1 MLNSPLGMGH
11 LFVFRAL
18 FNIFSESTMDSG
30 AAAAASGVRKRA
42 GSTGN
47 LKSGSLAGTQIA
59 SFLTLVLYLGIIGSA
74 AYAIIRSEDVA
85 RYNAVQDRHL
95 LVLSDQQA
103 RDVSDLQAADS
114 SNLALVEGE
123 ILALVDRVESCCN
136 GSSYDDSFVLA
147 NLTAV
152 WNQFYHARDSFRQN
166 FTNFYMMVD
175 MLINQHAGGDLKY
188 LNGVGVDG
196 NNTLYLTGGGCTT
209 VHRSLTDPNTL
220 LINTTCPMGGTPPPS
235 PIQSRSEHH
244 HRHPPHL
251 DEAVIMEKISAK
263 FNETIASL
271 QTNVALLSQRI
282 VILEGQVAS
291 LTGTVPVNTRK

>member
-1 MLNSPLGMGH
+1 
-11 LFVFRAL
+11 
-18 FNIFSESTMDSG
+18 MDSG
-30 AAAAASGVRKRA
+30 AAASAGVRKRA

-95 LVLSDQQA
+95 LLLADQQA
-103 RDVSDLQAADS
+103 RDVSELQAVDN

-136 GSSYDDSFVLA
+136 GTGGGFNDVAIQA
-147 NLTAV
+147 NLTAI
-152 WNQFYHARDSFRQN
+152 WNQFNYARDAFRTN
-166 FTNFYMMVD
+166 FSNFYMMVD
-175 MLINQHAGGDLKY
+175 MLLVQHDAKELKY
-188 LNGVGVDG
+188 LNNVGVDG
-196 NNTLYLTGGGCTT
+196 NNTVYITGGGCTT

-220 LINTTCPMGGTPPPS
+220 VINTTCPMGGTPPPS

-244 HRHPPHL
+244 HPHL
-251 DEAVIMEKISAK
+251 DEAVIMG
-263 FNETIASL
+263 TIASL
-271 QTNVALLSQRI
+271 QTNMALLSQR
-282 VILEGQVAS
+282 VVVLEGQVAS
-291 LTGTVPVNTRK
+291 LTGTAPVNTRK

>member
-1 MLNSPLGMGH
+1 
-11 LFVFRAL
+11 
-18 FNIFSESTMDSG
+18 MDSG
-30 AAAAASGVRKRA
+30 AAASGVRKRA

-136 GSSYDDSFVLA
+136 GTGGAGYDDSFILA

-152 WNQFYHARDSFRQN
+152 WTQFYNARDSFRQN

-175 MLINQHAGGDLKY
+175 MLVNQHADGDVKY

-220 LINTTCPMGGTPPPS
+220 VINTTCPMGGTPPPS

-244 HRHPPHL
+244 HPPHL

-282 VILEGQVAS
+282 VVLEGQVAS
-291 LTGTVPVNTRK
+291 LTGTAPVNTRK